1 MSSEQGLKSLKEK
14 LGESMHILSK
24 LKETGVQDTDP
35 GYKELSQK
43 MSAWVKATDE
53 PFKGTIDFVEY
64 SRQAH
69 VSLPTKRGKVAKVDF
84 LRHTF

>member
-1 MSSEQGLKSLKEK
+1 MSNGLKTTKEK
-14 LGESMHILSK
+14 LQESIHILSK
-24 LKETGVQDTDP
+24 LKETGVVDTDP

-43 MSAWVKATDE
+43 MSAWVKGDE
-53 PFKGTIDFVEY
+53 PFKGIIDFIEY

-69 VSLPTKRGKVAKVDF
+69 VSLPTKLGKVAKVDF